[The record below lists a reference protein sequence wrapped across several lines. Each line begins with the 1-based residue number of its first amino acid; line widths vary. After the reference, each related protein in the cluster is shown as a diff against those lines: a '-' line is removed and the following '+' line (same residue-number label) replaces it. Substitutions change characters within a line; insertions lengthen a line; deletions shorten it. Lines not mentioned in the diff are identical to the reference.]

1 MKKKKV
7 KKNRKRERKERE
19 EEEEEE
25 EETTSARK
33 REKRKRERERE
44 RERGRRRRM
53 ATEENLKTMKAL
65 LAKSDGRDKVCATIQ
80 YALMFIHAGQ
90 AGKVKKVQ
98 GNIASARK
106 VFRVL
111 KPVEVLTPLITD
123 PWGAKASKS
132 DSNLTF
138 LVKRAQMCLMALY
151 FGGDHVVW
159 AKSAGLLEDADTASL
174 AKKVSMWGWFGGS
187 CCKALIEMF
196 ELSKLVSNTNQK
208 LKELQQQEDMEEERR
223 ETRAKADAQA
233 LKRTFTVCHAAIQA
247 TLALGL
253 VEAVPI
259 KPRTLGFLGVT
270 ASVMNIYLLLPGTFQ
285 PQLRLKAA

>member
-1 MKKKKV
+1 MG
-7 KKNRKRERKERE
+7 
-19 EEEEEE
+19 EE

-33 REKRKRERERE
+33 REKRERS
-44 RERGRRRRM
+44 GRKKEEEDRRM

-80 YALMFIHAGQ
+80 YALMFVHAGQ

-159 AKSAGLLEDADTASL
+159 AKSAGLLEDADTATL

-187 CCKALIEMF
+187 CCKALIEI
-196 ELSKLVSNTNQK
+196 SSCPSSSATRTRSSRNSSSRRIWKK
-208 LKELQQQEDMEEERR
+208 RGERR
-223 ETRAKADAQA
+223 
-233 LKRTFTVCHAAIQA
+233 
-247 TLALGL
+247 
-253 VEAVPI
+253 
-259 KPRTLGFLGVT
+259 
-270 ASVMNIYLLLPGTFQ
+270 
-285 PQLRLKAA
+285 